1 MANTVRCIRGS
12 PPGTTEPAPRPGRA
26 PAIGHTLVP
35 AGALGFCDAPHR
47 TFCGARLPRSAG
59 VAAKVLLTGFSAH
72 VGEAAALRSGD
83 LFEACSGG
91 RADTHGRRRSPPR
104 ILRCPAA
111 RVTATAITFGDAT
124 GLRRWVFVRHRP
136 QATGHRARAK
146 GQGGI
151 DVPVPSAGGDGNG
164 GPAEAHR
171 HRQDRAC
178 LDRDHPGAYQ
188 EHSESLCILDPSPP
202 EGNQVTGMRRRRSP
216 VGLGRRTV
224 STPSSR
230 LAATSCSS
238 TVPGRSTS

>member
-136 QATGHRARAK
+136 QATGHRARAT
-146 GQGGI
+146 GQGPRAKGASTCQCPQQEETAPGGRPRPTAT
-151 DVPVPSAGGDGNG
+151 DRTGPAWTATTPVPTRST
-164 GPAEAHR
+164 P
-171 HRQDRAC
+171 RAC
-178 LDRDHPGAYQ
+178 AFSTPRLRKG
-188 EHSESLCILDPSPP
+188 I
-202 EGNQVTGMRRRRSP
+202 RRR
-216 VGLGRRTV
+216 GCGGGGRR
-224 STPSSR
+224 SAWAGAR
-230 LAATSCSS
+230 
-238 TVPGRSTS
+238 

>member
-1 MANTVRCIRGS
+1 M
-12 PPGTTEPAPRPGRA
+12 
-26 PAIGHTLVP
+26 
-35 AGALGFCDAPHR
+35 
-47 TFCGARLPRSAG
+47 
-59 VAAKVLLTGFSAH
+59 
-72 VGEAAALRSGD
+72 
-83 LFEACSGG
+83 
-91 RADTHGRRRSPPR
+91 
-104 ILRCPAA
+104 
-111 RVTATAITFGDAT
+111 
-124 GLRRWVFVRHRP
+124 GLRP
-136 QATGHRARAK
+136 AQATGHRPQGTGHGPRAK

-224 STPSSR
+224 STPSSG
-230 LAATSCSS
+230 SS
-238 TVPGRSTS
+238 LLCVGRSARSLSRARSFTGKTELPRGRA